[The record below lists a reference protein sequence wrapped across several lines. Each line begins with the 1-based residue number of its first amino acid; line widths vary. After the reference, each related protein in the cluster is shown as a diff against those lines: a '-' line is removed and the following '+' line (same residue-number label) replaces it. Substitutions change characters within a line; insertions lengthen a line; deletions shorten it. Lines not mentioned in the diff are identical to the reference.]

1 LGGGK
6 NSLFFATH
14 QNQKETKKLDSVM
27 KKLQNMEMDE
37 ELEDKLIAFKYLLGK
52 MDKFRRS

>member
-6 NSLFFATH
+6 NSLFFAT
-14 QNQKETKKLDSVM
+14 NQKETKKLDSVM
-27 KKLQNMEMDE
+27 KKLQNMGMDD